1 MRTVVLMLSIA
12 LSSAAMAGEQV
23 SPPLSVAGASA
34 ALAQAGVRENV
45 SFSIGP
51 YRYQVAKIKTTGAGK
66 NAFALVIVLKPLP
79 MGD

>member
-1 MRTVVLMLSIA
+1 MRWAFLFLLATCPA
-12 LSSAAMAGEQV
+12 TAGQV

-51 YRYQVAKIKTTGAGK
+51 YRYQVARIKTTSAGK